1 MNGSVSLLAV
11 VLASVLRTDFPNL
24 AGSNVSLKAAPRE
37 GGFFQAWVE
46 PGSLFSGSRSY
57 WIYYDP
63 RLLNDPPPKG
73 ALSAILAHELAHV
86 EDYSRRSA
94 PGLAVLGL
102 RYFISPGF
110 RAEYERSADR
120 RAVALGHAAGLA
132 AYRKWLYLRLPKEV
146 PRLRRGYLSPEE
158 LEPRK

>member
-1 MNGSVSLLAV
+1 MSDPANLLGLILLSLLG
-11 VLASVLRTDFPNL
+11 TDYPNL
-24 AGSNVSLKAAPRE
+24 AASKVALRSAPLE

-46 PGSLFSGSRSY
+46 PRSLFSGTRRY

-63 RLLNDPPPKG
+63 RLLENPPPKE
-73 ALSAILAHELAHV
+73 ALSAILTHELAHV
-86 EDYSRRSA
+86 EDYSGRSA
-94 PGLAVLGL
+94 AGLAVLGL

-120 RAVALGHAAGLA
+120 RAVCLGHAAGLA
-132 AYRKWLYLRLPKEV
+132 AYRNWLYRRLPKEE
-146 PRLRRGYLSPEE
+146 PRLRREYFTPEE